1 MFPSLPSLSGL
12 PPVGLLLLGA
22 IYCFAGWPLYRV
34 LVAVTGFLVGYS
46 LASPYAG
53 AVFQRPLIALLAAAL
68 IGLLAGWLAVRFITG
83 LAFLYGFV
91 LGGYGAW
98 VYLSRLDWPPLL
110 VLALAVVVGVV
121 LGVLAA
127 NLLRLGIIV
136 GTAFVGASLL
146 LDGARAFQFS
156 PPPGLHLLVLLGL
169 TALGALAQYQTG
181 RGS

>member
-1 MFPSLPSLSGL
+1 MLTGL

-22 IYCFAGWPLYRV
+22 VYLFAGWPLYRV
-34 LVAVTGFLVGYS
+34 LVAVTGFLVGYG
-46 LASPYAG
+46 LAGPYA
-53 AVFQRPLIALLAAAL
+53 AALFPRPLVALLAAL
-68 IGLLAGWLAVRFITG
+68 VVGLLLGWLAVRFITG
-83 LAFLYGFV
+83 LAFLYGLV

-98 VYLSRLDWPPLL
+98 VYLGRLDWPPLL
-110 VLALAVVVGVV
+110 VLALALGVGVI

-146 LDGARAFQFS
+146 LDGGRAFGFS

-169 TALGALAQYQTG
+169 TAVGALAQLQTG
-181 RGS
+181 GQR

>member
-1 MFPSLPSLSGL
+1 MLTGL
-12 PPVGLLLLGA
+12 PPLGLLLLGA

-46 LASPYAG
+46 LASPYVAV
-53 AVFQRPLIALLAAAL
+53 VFQRPLVALLVAGVV
-68 IGLLAGWLAVRFITG
+68 GLLLGWLAVRFITG
-83 LAFLYGFV
+83 LAFLYGFL

-98 VYLSRLDWPPLL
+98 VYLGRLDWPPLL
-110 VLALAVVVGVV
+110 VLVLALVVGVL
-121 LGVLAA
+121 LGLLAA

-156 PPPGLHLLVLLGL
+156 PPPGLHLLILLVL

-181 RGS
+181 DRA

>member
-1 MFPSLPSLSGL
+1 MLTGL
-12 PPVGLLLLGA
+12 PPLGLLLLGA

-34 LVAVTGFLVGYS
+34 LIAVTGFLVGYS
-46 LASPYAG
+46 LASPYAA
-53 AVFQRPLIALLAAAL
+53 AVFQRPLVALLAAAVV
-68 IGLLAGWLAVRFITG
+68 GLLVGWLAVRFITG

-98 VYLSRLDWPPLL
+98 VYLGRLDWQPLL
-110 VLALAVVVGVV
+110 VLVLALIVGSLVG
-121 LGVLAA
+121 LLAA

-169 TALGALAQYQTG
+169 TALGALAQSQTG
-181 RGS
+181 GER